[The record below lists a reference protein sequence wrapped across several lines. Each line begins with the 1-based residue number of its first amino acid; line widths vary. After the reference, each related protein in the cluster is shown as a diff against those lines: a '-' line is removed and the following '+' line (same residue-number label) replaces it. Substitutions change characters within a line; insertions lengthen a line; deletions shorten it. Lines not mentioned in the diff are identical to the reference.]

1 MPHCYLTDLSSALSA
16 HWRSIRACAQMCD
29 TILRNKKVDMVI
41 YGYVGLQ
48 QFRFWFLTDK
58 LDWSIVLS
66 LTLLLKLADA
76 EVFKLWGERGRA
88 AGGWGGR
95 AVRRRHC
102 ERRTGGCPC
111 SGNNR
116 KLVVVAWPTD
126 LAHSLTQSASAAV
139 TQLMGAI
146 KAL

>member
-76 EVFKLWGERGRA
+76 EVFKLRGA
-88 AGGWGGR
+88 WESCWWL
-95 AVRRRHC
+95 RREGC
-102 ERRTGGCPC
+102 EAKTLWEADRWLSVFWKQQEVGGCGLAYWFGPLTYTV
-111 SGNNR
+111 SISSSDTAHGGN
-116 KLVVVAWPTD
+116 
-126 LAHSLTQSASAAV
+126 
-139 TQLMGAI
+139 
-146 KAL
+146 